1 MTNREKMAHHIAEA
15 ERWQAQ
21 ALAMEDEALT
31 KAQVKVATVKEY
43 RGQQPRY
50 IAKVDL
56 KDNFWYARAVSNR
69 DGNQAQA
76 QMYGI
81 AAMVDAISFP
91 PVIVTE

>member
-1 MTNREKMAHHIAEA
+1 MTNREKMAHHIREA

-21 ALAMEDEALT
+21 ALKLEDEALE
-31 KAQVKVATVKEY
+31 KAKRKVATVKEY
-43 RGQQPRY
+43 AGQQPRY
-50 IAKVDL
+50 LAKVDL
-56 KDNFWYARAVSNR
+56 KDNFWYARAVGNR
-69 DGNQAQA
+69 DGNQAMA